1 MISYLLE
8 KYNITVPIRTLG
20 WINNNLIRVTI
31 MEANKIRV
39 SYLQASG
46 SRSKG
51 SEKVFNCLYQ
61 LIDAIKQQHSSD
73 AGTVIEI

>member
-8 KYNITVPIRTLG
+8 KYNIAVPIRTLG
-20 WINNNLIRVTI
+20 WINNNLTRVTI

-73 AGTVIEI
+73 AGTVIEV